1 MGLKRCGKKKGGYIG
16 KNERGKSW
24 QRGGGARD
32 SENERVCVRMGLT
45 EKNTNTGK
53 TRLKRKKKKKTTFRG
68 MTR

>member
-1 MGLKRCGKKKGGYIG
+1 MDGSQKMWEKKGGYIG

-53 TRLKRKKKKKTTFRG
+53 TRLKRKKKR
-68 MTR
+68 RPEA

>member
-1 MGLKRCGKKKGGYIG
+1 MTWTDLVGARREDVDGSQKMWGKKGGYIG

-45 EKNTNTGK
+45 EKNTQE
-53 TRLKRKKKKKTTFRG
+53 RLV
-68 MTR
+68 

>member
-1 MGLKRCGKKKGGYIG
+1 MDGSQKMWGKKGGYIG

-45 EKNTNTGK
+45 EKNTQE
-53 TRLKRKKKKKTTFRG
+53 RLV
-68 MTR
+68 

>member
-45 EKNTNTGK
+45 EKNTQE
-53 TRLKRKKKKKTTFRG
+53 RLV
-68 MTR
+68 